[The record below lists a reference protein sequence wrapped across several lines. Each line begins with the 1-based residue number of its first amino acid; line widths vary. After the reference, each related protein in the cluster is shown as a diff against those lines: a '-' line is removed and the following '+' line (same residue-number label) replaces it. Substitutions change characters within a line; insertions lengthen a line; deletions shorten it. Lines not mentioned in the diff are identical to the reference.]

1 MPGPCASNRKPVN
14 LPRMYLA
21 ISQWGLGDQPS
32 LQAKRGNLCHS
43 FETVLGLRPLST
55 TEKFGTARIEES
67 QSMRDNSHE
76 A

>member
-1 MPGPCASNRKPVN
+1 MPGLCASNRKPVN

-21 ISQWGLGDQPS
+21 ISQWGLGDQPT
-32 LQAKRGNLCHS
+32 LQAKRGNLRHS
-43 FETVLGLRPLST
+43 FDTVLGLRPLSMT
-55 TEKFGTARIEES
+55 GKYATARIEES